1 MIMRALAV
9 ACIVCLA
16 MAILPGCS
24 SSAETLTLDDDGARV
39 ALSEGDTIE
48 VALDGNATTGF
59 SWVLVEFDDDVV
71 AVEGDPAYEVE
82 DTELVGVGGTWTW
95 VLVARQPGETIV
107 RFAYQRS
114 WEDEPPEAT
123 FSFTASVSD

>member
-1 MIMRALAV
+1 MIMRALSV
-9 ACIVCLA
+9 ACCVFLA

-24 SSAETLTLDDDGARV
+24 SPVETLTLDDDGVRV
-39 ALSEGDTIE
+39 VLSEGDTIE

-71 AVEGDPAYEVE
+71 AVEGDSAYEVE

-123 FSFTASVSD
+123 FSFTVSVSD

>member
-1 MIMRALAV
+1 MRALSM

-24 SSAETLTLDDDGARV
+24 SSAATLTLADDGAHV

-59 SWVLVEFDDDVV
+59 SWILVEFDDDVV
-71 AVEGDPAYEVE
+71 AVEGDPVYEVE
-82 DTELVGVGGTWTW
+82 DAELVGVGGTWTW
-95 VLVARQPGETIV
+95 VLVAHQPGETIV
-107 RFAYQRS
+107 RFAYQRD
-114 WEDEPPEAT
+114 WEDEPPEAV
-123 FSFTASVSD
+123 FSFTVSVSE